1 MEKKTVEV
9 EVIKLTLRNKSNGE
23 KCIIDCYGFG
33 HLKLMVKS
41 VIESSGGLWRVVLNN
56 KFVEDV
62 VEELK
67 NDFYANLVR
76 G

>member
-1 MEKKTVEV
+1 MEKKRAEV

-23 KCIIDCYGFG
+23 KCIIDCYSYG

-41 VIESSGGLWRVVLNN
+41 VIESSAGLWRVVLND

-62 VEELK
+62 VEELRR
-67 NDFYANLVR
+67 DFESNLVR